1 MEAQII
7 DGVIEQIKQIAGN
20 YRIEKIVL
28 FGSRARGDHSHANVS
43 DKLLEHIKKYG
54 VSIYG

>member
-28 FGSRARGDHSHANVS
+28 FARERATIPTPTSPINCW
-43 DKLLEHIKKYG
+43 
-54 VSIYG
+54 SI